1 MKSPMA
7 ESKRGNPDTPSG
19 IAAVA
24 SFSAVLGSLV
34 IGSTAYLI
42 VRRIACCKVSP
53 TTTEG

>member
-1 MKSPMA
+1 MA
-7 ESKRGNPDTPSG
+7 ESKIGNPDTSAG

-42 VRRIACCKVSP
+42 VRRLACCKVSP